1 MRAQKVSVALIT
13 NTISKPGGAEY
24 VTIAMYDSLR
34 KLKNVHVFI
43 LGRED
48 HIDTNAL
55 AKWVAPDL
63 AYDISKHYIHMHRFP
78 LNTLLDLRKYNL
90 IINTR
95 SNEVL
100 APAHIH
106 YLHWIF
112 SPYGVKDS
120 EALTYY
126 RNTYGI
132 SDQYLKY
139 LIRHV
144 LHLTQI
150 KVSRLVLANSRYV
163 ANLLKDLGVSARVL
177 YPPVRSREIIQNTSY
192 IRRNNR
198 EKIIV
203 TITRIAPG
211 KQLETIPLIASK
223 VKDAKFILAGSL
235 NDKDY
240 YMKLL
245 RLKKVFNADNFT
257 IIPNIDT
264 ADLHTLLDKALIY
277 LHTAKHEQFGIAVVE
292 AMAAGAIPIVHKS
305 GGPWHDILEE
315 RDGLYGYSYSTVEE
329 AIEKIRDII
338 SNPYRHVEVSER
350 ARLRALVFDE
360 QIFKAKF
367 REIIKSLLK

>member
-1 MRAQKVSVALIT
+1 MALIT

-48 HIDTNAL
+48 HIDADAL

-78 LNTLLDLRKYNL
+78 LNTLLDLREYNL
-90 IINTR
+90 VVNTR

-112 SPYGVKDS
+112 SPYGVKDP

-126 RNTYGI
+126 RNAYGI

-264 ADLHTLLDKALIY
+264 ADLHTLLGKALIY

>member
-1 MRAQKVSVALIT
+1 M
-13 NTISKPGGAEY
+13 
-24 VTIAMYDSLR
+24 
-34 KLKNVHVFI
+34 
-43 LGRED
+43 
-48 HIDTNAL
+48 
-55 AKWVAPDL
+55 
-63 AYDISKHYIHMHRFP
+63 DI
-78 LNTLLDLRKYNL
+78 
-90 IINTR
+90 
-95 SNEVL
+95 
-100 APAHIH
+100 
-106 YLHWIF
+106 

-126 RNTYGI
+126 RNAYGI

-144 LHLTQI
+144 LYLTQI

-163 ANLLKDLGVSARVL
+163 TNLLKDLGVSVRVL

-264 ADLHTLLDKALIY
+264 ADLHTLLGKALIY
-277 LHTAKHEQFGIAVVE
+277 LHTARHEQFGIAVVE

-315 RDGLYGYSYSTVEE
+315 RDGFYGYSYSTVEE
-329 AIEKIRDII
+329 AIEKIKDII

-350 ARLRALVFDE
+350 ARLRALAFDE

>member
-1 MRAQKVSVALIT
+1 MRAQRVSVALIT

-24 VTIAMYDSLR
+24 VTIAMYDSLM

-48 HIDTNAL
+48 HIDADAL

-78 LNTLLDLRKYNL
+78 LNTLLDLREYNL
-90 IINTR
+90 VVNTR

-112 SPYGVKDS
+112 SPYGIKDS

-126 RNTYGI
+126 RNAYGI
-132 SDQYLKY
+132 NNQYLKY

-177 YPPVRSREIIQNTSY
+177 YPPVRSREIIQSTSY

-198 EKIIV
+198 ERMIV

-257 IIPNIDT
+257 IIPNVDK
-264 ADLHTLLDKALIY
+264 ADLHTLLGKALIY
-277 LHTAKHEQFGIAVVE
+277 LHTARHEQFGIAVVE
-292 AMAAGAIPIVHKS
+292 AMAAGAIPKVHRS

-329 AIEKIRDII
+329 AIEKIRDIM

-350 ARLRALVFDE
+350 ARLRALAFDE

>member
-1 MRAQKVSVALIT
+1 
-13 NTISKPGGAEY
+13 
-24 VTIAMYDSLR
+24 MYDSLR

-126 RNTYGI
+126 RNAYGI
-132 SDQYLKY
+132 CDQYLKY

-150 KVSRLVLANSRYV
+150 KVSRLVLANSGYV
-163 ANLLKDLGVSARVL
+163 ANLLRELGINAAVL
-177 YPPVRSREIIQNTSY
+177 HPPVKSREIMQYTLNSKWKN
-192 IRRNNR
+192 RR
-198 EKIIV
+198 KIVV
-203 TITRIAPG
+203 TINRIAPG
-211 KQLETIPLIASK
+211 KQLEYLPLIATK
-223 VKDAKFILAGSL
+223 VKDLKFVLVGSIY
-235 NDKDY
+235 DKNY
-240 YMKLL
+240 YVKLL
-245 RLKKVFNADNFT
+245 RFKKVLGAENF
-257 IIPNIDT
+257 IIMPDINRH
-264 ADLHTLLDKALIY
+264 DLYKLLNDSSIY
-277 LHTAKHEQFGIAVVE
+277 FHTARHEQFGIAVVE
-292 AMAAGAIPIVHKS
+292 AMAAGVIPVIHRS
-305 GGPWHDILEE
+305 GGPWYDIFNEK
-315 RDGLYGYSYSTVEE
+315 DGIYGLSYSNIEE
-329 AIEKIRDII
+329 ATEKIKDIA
-338 SNPYRHVEVSER
+338 SNPYKYAEVSER
-350 ARLRALVFDE
+350 ARFRALAFDE
-360 QIFKAKF
+360 QLFKIKF
-367 REIIKSLLK
+367 REIIKNILKL